1 MLRAREEEKKE
12 GWTRNKESPTKKRRS
27 LRRKYLYTHFTFK
40 KSRTHNLVL
49 TTFDHCTR
57 LPSYAEIGPH
67 PGDQDQEQPRASQ
80 ENAGKMNWPLC
91 QIKRTIHT
99 QQNQINNKG
108 H

>member
-1 MLRAREEEKKE
+1 MLRARKEEKKE
-12 GWTRNKESPTKKRRS
+12 GWTRNKESTTKKRRS
-27 LRRKYLYTHFTFK
+27 FRRKYLYTHFTFT